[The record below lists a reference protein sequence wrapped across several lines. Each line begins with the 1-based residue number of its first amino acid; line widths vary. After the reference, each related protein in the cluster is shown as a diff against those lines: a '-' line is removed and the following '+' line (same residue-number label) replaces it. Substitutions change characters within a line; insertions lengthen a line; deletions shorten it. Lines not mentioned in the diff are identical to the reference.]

1 MDGGVIAAQEEA
13 HKQEMMQQV
22 LSPIFLKLKV
32 ALRISML
39 NFGESPISDFFG
51 GWGSSKLVPTKG
63 EGDLLQSLFVKR
75 KNIALSSL
83 ECKINIKTFYP
94 TDLEA
99 GAGGV
104 GRLGK

>member
-39 NFGESPISDFFG
+39 NFGEPPISDFFG
-51 GWGSSKLVPTKG
+51 GWGSWSQTRERESVAILICEKEKYC
-63 EGDLLQSLFVKR
+63 FK
-75 KNIALSSL
+75 
-83 ECKINIKTFYP
+83 
-94 TDLEA
+94 
-99 GAGGV
+99 
-104 GRLGK
+104 